1 MISLADGVW
10 FYTEAELKI
19 WKQTFP
25 ELNAIALG
33 NTISGIEDILSLN
46 DQNKIVLKE
55 KYKIKQNI
63 IFIFCARFN
72 TPHRRLDLLLEII
85 ERSDKAK
92 YGFII
97 IGDGKLKPDFGAYSN
112 VYDFGSIYDTQVKNE
127 LFIIS
132 DIYLQPG
139 WVGLSIVEGMAYG
152 KPVFTFRRT
161 QDILQ
166 CVEYSYI
173 IENFNGRMFSSVD
186 EFNEGVESLDSQEIK
201 RMGANAKQFVSTQL
215 RMDLMVGNAASS
227 LIHFHN

>member
-1 MISLADGVW
+1 
-10 FYTEAELKI
+10 
-19 WKQTFP
+19 
-25 ELNAIALG
+25 
-33 NTISGIEDILSLN
+33 
-46 DQNKIVLKE
+46 
-55 KYKIKQNI
+55 
-63 IFIFCARFN
+63 
-72 TPHRRLDLLLEII
+72 
-85 ERSDKAK
+85 
-92 YGFII
+92 
-97 IGDGKLKPDFGAYSN
+97 
-112 VYDFGSIYDTQVKNE
+112 
-127 LFIIS
+127 
-132 DIYLQPG
+132 
-139 WVGLSIVEGMAYG
+139 MAYG